1 MIDGLIGGKLYGNPA
16 RRVGQSGKAFVTAK
30 VRKPVANG
38 AAE

>member
-1 MIDGLIGGKLYGNPA
+1 MIDGLIGGNLA

-30 VRKPVANG
+30 VRKSVANG